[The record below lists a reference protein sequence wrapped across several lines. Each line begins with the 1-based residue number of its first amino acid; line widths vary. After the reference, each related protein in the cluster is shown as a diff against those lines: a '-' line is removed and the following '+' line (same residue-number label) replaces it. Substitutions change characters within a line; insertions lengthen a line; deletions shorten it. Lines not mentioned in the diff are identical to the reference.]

1 MKKTEE
7 KILKFIDEKKLIQ
20 KGDKILL
27 GLSGGPDSVFLF
39 HFLQKFG
46 KRFKIELGAVHIN
59 HKLRGEDADK
69 DELFCKRLCDKYYVP
84 FFSVRKNV
92 KALSA
97 RKKISLEEAGREVR
111 YDVFEKTAEKEGYTI
126 IATAH
131 NCSDNAETVLLNLIK
146 GTGIKGLAGIP
157 AKRGNIIRPVL
168 SVNKKE
174 ILQYLESKK
183 LSYRTDSSNLDSD
196 FERNFIR
203 NELSPQIKAKLNPL
217 FEEKLF
223 NTAEIV
229 RNILCMLEKIVSGAI
244 ENSVKFQK
252 DNIKIS
258 VQGLRNFD
266 ESFYADIFKNAIE
279 NSLKISLKYKSLN
292 ELVNLVKQQTGSQIL
307 LPGGY
312 IAVKE
317 RNEII
322 VCKINKEK
330 PFNEI
335 KLIIGETV
343 KVNSRR
349 LSVRVRNNYLISA
362 ENKDREYISADNL
375 DEKFLIRR
383 WKNGDRFHPL
393 GLVGTKKV
401 SDFLNEQ
408 KISFIGKKNQLV
420 LTNRNKI
427 VWVIG
432 IRLDDRFKIT
442 KSTRRVVE
450 LCLK

>member
-7 KILKFIDEKKLIQ
+7 KVLKFIDDKKLIQ

-39 HFLQKFG
+39 HFLQKFR
-46 KRFKIELGAVHIN
+46 KKFKIELGAVHIN
-59 HKLRGEDADK
+59 HKLRGKDANK

-84 FFSVRKNV
+84 FYSVRKNV

-97 RKKISLEEAGREVR
+97 KKKISLEEAGREVR
-111 YDVFEKTAEKEGYTI
+111 YDVFEKTAKKEGYSI

-157 AKRGNIIRPVL
+157 PKRGNIIRPVL

-183 LSYRTDSSNLDSD
+183 HSYRTDSSNLDSD

-223 NTAEIV
+223 NTAGIV
-229 RNILCMLEKIVSGAI
+229 RNILPMLEKIVSTAI

-252 DNIKIS
+252 GKIKIS
-258 VQGLRNFD
+258 VQGLKNFD

-279 NSLKISLKYKSLN
+279 NRLKISLKYKILN
-292 ELVNLVKQQTGSQIL
+292 ELVYLVKQQTGSQIL

-322 VCKINKEK
+322 ICKINKEK

-335 KLIIGETV
+335 EIKIGETV

-349 LSVRVRNNYLISA
+349 LSVRIRDKYLNSA
-362 ENKDREYISADNL
+362 ENKDREYISADNI

-393 GLVGTKKV
+393 GLMGTKKV

-408 KISFIGKKNQLV
+408 KISSLDKKNQLV
-420 LTNRNKI
+420 LINRNKI

-442 KSTRRVVE
+442 KSTQRIIE